1 VFNLGGPEILVIL
14 LLALIVLGPDKLPDA
29 ARSVGRFTA
38 EVRRMSNG
46 FRSEVKAAFD
56 AETARSDAQASQ
68 ASQAAQAAQASLAS
82 GPDDDIIEAQ
92 ARARGEELAA
102 RSTDPDEP
110 PAPADEP

>member
-56 AETARSDAQASQ
+56 AETARSDTE
-68 ASQAAQAAQASLAS
+68 AAQAAQAPLAS

-92 ARARGEELAA
+92 ARARGEELVA

>member
-56 AETARSDAQASQ
+56 AETAKADT
-68 ASQAAQAAQASLAS
+68 QAAQAPLAS

-92 ARARGEELAA
+92 ARARGEELVA

>member
-1 VFNLGGPEILVIL
+1 MFNLGGPEILVIL

-56 AETARSDAQASQ
+56 AETAKSEAEGA
-68 ASQAAQAAQASLAS
+68 QAAQAAQARLAS

-92 ARARGEELAA
+92 ARARGEELVA